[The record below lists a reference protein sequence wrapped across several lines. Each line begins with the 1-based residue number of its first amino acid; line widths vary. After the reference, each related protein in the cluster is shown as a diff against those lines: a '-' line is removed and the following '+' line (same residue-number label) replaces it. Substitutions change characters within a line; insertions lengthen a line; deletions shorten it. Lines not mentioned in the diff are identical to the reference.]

1 MIIILYVFNIKLNL
15 YVKKII
21 IILQIK
27 IASTISIYFH
37 TVLLK
42 HDIQQE

>member
-15 YVKKII
+15 YVKK